1 MRQDWKDLSRR
12 LTFHLKLATHP
23 LGFKFIRRS
32 GDMAQIEGL
41 GRSEF
46 KRPLC
51 QFIGSARYLGKAW
64 AVTPEDQLCQWGG
77 WCAGVFPDI
86 PESII
91 SGCLYSDRFL
101 NIADGDT
108 ARQISAALP
117 KNEEHFEACAI
128 MPLDGGTAAD
138 GITFEPDQVII
149 YGEPA
154 QIADLIMPACAALG
168 LPAIE
173 ARILGDTAICADG
186 IAASW
191 NSGQPRFFLP
201 CIGDRALG
209 GALPSEVAVVFPA
222 VMLTEAVVSNVERLN
237 FSPNWNLEAPVG
249 ASPEIRK
256 LMQAMA
262 ASTFPLD
269 RGTPIIP
276 EATKEKEQ

>member
-1 MRQDWKDLSRR
+1 MKQDWKDLSRR
-12 LTFHLKLATHP
+12 LTAHLKLATRP
-23 LGFKFIRRS
+23 LGFKFIRRA
-32 GDMAQIEGL
+32 GDISRIEGL

-77 WCAGVFPDI
+77 WCAGVFPDV

-108 ARQISAALP
+108 AREISAALP
-117 KNEEHFEACAI
+117 KNKEHFAACAI

-138 GITFEPDQVII
+138 GITFEPDLVII

-173 ARILGDTAICADG
+173 ARILGDTAVCADG

-201 CIGDRALG
+201 CIGDRAMG

-222 VMLTEAVVSNVERLN
+222 AMITEAVVANVERLN
-237 FSPNWNLEAPVG
+237 FSPNWILEAPVG

-276 EATKEKEQ
+276 QDKKDKE